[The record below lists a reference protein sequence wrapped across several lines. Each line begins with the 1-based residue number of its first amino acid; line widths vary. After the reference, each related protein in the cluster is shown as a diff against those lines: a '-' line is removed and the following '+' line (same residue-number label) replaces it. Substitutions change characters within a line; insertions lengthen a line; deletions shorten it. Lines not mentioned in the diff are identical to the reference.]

1 MKMTIKLFAMAG
13 LFAVFTSGI
22 AAQTKSHATQRTK
35 EEKPQ
40 SKTIVNSPLKLL
52 SSIPLA
58 TLKEGD
64 FDHFAIDLEG
74 HRLFLTAEENGKLLV
89 FDTNS
94 NKLIHTIEDL
104 KAPHAVLYRKEF
116 NKLFVVDGDESA
128 VNIYDAQNYPLL
140 AKVELAA
147 DADSMAYDAAAKYM
161 YVVNGGREA
170 KTPYSFIT
178 VVDAAA
184 SKRVRDIKINS
195 DRVEAVVLEKSG
207 PRLFCNITGT
217 DTVGVMDRTQS
228 SLQNEWKLPTGVH
241 QNVAL
246 ALDEKNHRLFVV
258 ARKPGRLVVLDSEN
272 GKTIASLPAVGM
284 VDDMAYDA
292 DHQRLY
298 LAGDQFVDVFTQK
311 DADHYALLA
320 RIPGGFRAKTGIL
333 VPELNRYYLA
343 VPRHGTSAAKVNMYE
358 VQP

>member
-1 MKMTIKLFAMAG
+1 MEMKIKLFAMAG
-13 LFAVFTSGI
+13 LVAVFTSGT
-22 AAQTKSHATQRTK
+22 AAQIKTHATEQTK
-35 EEKPQ
+35 EAKPQ
-40 SKTIVNSPLKLL
+40 TRTIVNSPLKLL
-52 SSIPLA
+52 SSIPLPA
-58 TLKEGD
+58 LKEGD

-94 NKLIHTIEDL
+94 NKLIHSIEDL

-147 DADSMAYDAAAKYM
+147 DADSMAYDTAAKYM

-184 SKRVRDIKINS
+184 SKKVRDIKVNS

-217 DTVGVMDRTQS
+217 DTVGVMHRTQRS
-228 SLQNEWKLPTGVH
+228 VHNE
-241 QNVAL
+241 
-246 ALDEKNHRLFVV
+246 
-258 ARKPGRLVVLDSEN
+258 
-272 GKTIASLPAVGM
+272 
-284 VDDMAYDA
+284 
-292 DHQRLY
+292 
-298 LAGDQFVDVFTQK
+298 
-311 DADHYALLA
+311 
-320 RIPGGFRAKTGIL
+320 
-333 VPELNRYYLA
+333 
-343 VPRHGTSAAKVNMYE
+343 
-358 VQP
+358 

>member
-1 MKMTIKLFAMAG
+1 MKSKLLAAAG
-13 LFAVFTSGI
+13 LCI
-22 AAQTKSHATQRTK
+22 AASIGSSAQTSPQAKTHSHPAAK
-35 EEKPQ
+35 
-40 SKTIVNSPLKLL
+40 SPLKLL
-52 SSIPLA
+52 QSIPLPS
-58 TLKEGD
+58 LKAGD

-89 FDTNS
+89 FDTNE
-94 NKLIHTIEDL
+94 NKLIRTIEDL

-128 VNIYDAQNYPLL
+128 VKIYDAQSYQPLEKMGL
-140 AKVELAA
+140 DP
-147 DADSMAYDAAAKYM
+147 DADSMAYDPAAKYM

-178 VVDAAA
+178 VLDLSAP
-184 SKRVRDIKINS
+184 KKIRDIKIDS

-217 DTVGVMDRTQS
+217 NTVGVMDRS
-228 SLQNEWKLPTGVH
+228 KSGLQKEWKLPPGVQ

-246 ALDEKNHRLFVV
+246 ALDEKDHRLFVV
-258 ARKPGRLVVLDSEN
+258 ARKPGKLVVLDSES
-272 GKTIASLPAVGM
+272 GKVIADLPAVGM

-292 DHQRLY
+292 DHHRLY
-298 LAGDQFVDVFTQK
+298 LAGDQFVDIFSQK

-320 RIPGGFRAKTGIL
+320 RVPGGFRAKTGIL

-343 VPRHGTSAAKVNMYE
+343 IPRHGNSAAKVNVYE

>member
-1 MKMTIKLFAMAG
+1 MKFRSFAMS
-13 LFAVFTSGI
+13 AVLAVLTTGI
-22 AAQTKSHATQRTK
+22 AGPAKSQATDQTKGT
-35 EEKPQ
+35 KPQ
-40 SKTIVNSPLKLL
+40 TKAVTKAPLKLL
-52 SSIPLA
+52 SSIPLPA
-58 TLKEGD
+58 LKEGD

-104 KAPHAVLYRKEF
+104 KAPHAVLYLREF
-116 NKLFVVDGDESA
+116 KKLYVVDGDESA
-128 VNIYDAQNYPLL
+128 VKIYDGQNDQLL
-140 AKVELAA
+140 EKVELAP
-147 DADSMAYDAAAKYM
+147 DADSMAYDTAAKQM

-178 VVDAAA
+178 VVDVAA
-184 SKRVRDIKINS
+184 SKKVRDIKVNS

-207 PRLFCNITGT
+207 LRLFCNITGT

-228 SLQNEWKLPTGVH
+228 TVRNEWKLPTGVH

-258 ARKPGRLVVLDSEN
+258 ARKPGKLLVLDSDN

-284 VDDMAYDA
+284 VDDMAFDP

-333 VPELNRYYLA
+333 VRELNRYYLA
-343 VPRHGTSAAKVNMYE
+343 LPRHGTSAARVNVYE

>member
-1 MKMTIKLFAMAG
+1 MKSKLFAAVG
-13 LFAVFTSGI
+13 LCIALAVASS
-22 AAQTKSHATQRTK
+22 AQTTAPAKAHSHPAGK
-35 EEKPQ
+35 G
-40 SKTIVNSPLKLL
+40 PLKLL
-52 SSIPLA
+52 QSIPLPS
-58 TLKEGD
+58 LKAGD

-89 FDTNS
+89 FDTNE

-128 VNIYDAQNYPLL
+128 VKIYDARSYKPIEKIALDP
-140 AKVELAA
+140 
-147 DADSMAYDAAAKYM
+147 DADSMAYDPAAKYM
-161 YVVNGGREA
+161 YVVNGGRRSQNA
-170 KTPYSFIT
+170 LLAYYRIGSQRLRK
-178 VVDAAA
+178 
-184 SKRVRDIKINS
+184 KIRYTSSS
-195 DRVEAVVLEKSG
+195 DRVEAVILEKSG

-217 DTVGVMDRTQS
+217 NTVGVMDRS
-228 SLQNEWKLPTGVH
+228 KSALQKEWKLPAGVQ

-246 ALDEKNHRLFVV
+246 ALDEKEHRLFVV
-258 ARKPGRLVVLDSEN
+258 ARKPGKLVVLDSES
-272 GKTIASLPAVGM
+272 GKVIANLPAVGM

-292 DHQRLY
+292 EHHRLY
-298 LAGDQFVDVFTQK
+298 LAGDQFVDIFSQK

-320 RIPGGFRAKTGIL
+320 RVPGGFRAKTGIL

-343 VPRHGTSAAKVNMYE
+343 IARHGNSAAKVNVYE